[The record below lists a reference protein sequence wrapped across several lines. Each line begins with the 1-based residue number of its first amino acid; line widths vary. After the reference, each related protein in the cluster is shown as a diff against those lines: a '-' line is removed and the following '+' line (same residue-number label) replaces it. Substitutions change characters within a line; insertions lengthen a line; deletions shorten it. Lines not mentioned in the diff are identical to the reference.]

1 MFLQCI
7 RELDHCQ
14 LVELKPV
21 ILINVA
27 ILGLLS
33 RGLGMMIICAHTRLK
48 CSGMVF
54 WVRAQGF
61 QKVWVQL
68 FEIKFL
74 HWHIIIKKIAAKI

>member
-7 RELDHCQ
+7 RELDHYQ

-33 RGLGMMIICAHTRLK
+33 RGLGMVVIY
-48 CSGMVF
+48 
-54 WVRAQGF
+54 VRNLLDAY
-61 QKVWVQL
+61 L
-68 FEIKFL
+68 
-74 HWHIIIKKIAAKI
+74 